1 MINAGIEIGVK
12 SGTLSVFQG
21 VLPMSYIDEERT
33 LPNINSNGTS
43 ASYDFNIPSHI
54 TVPMFYVVMDV
65 TGGYLYDFQHLSGT
79 SWRINFYGIKTINMA
94 TGGVIQ
100 WTEPLV
106 KAGTK
111 FIIGGQRG

>member
-1 MINAGIEIGVK
+1 MSNSGIAIGVGG
-12 SGTLSVFQG
+12 GTMSIFQG

-33 LPNINSNGTS
+33 LPAINSNGTL
-43 ASYDFNIPSHI
+43 ASFDFTIPAHI
-54 TVPMFYVVMDV
+54 TIPMFYVVMDV
-65 TGGYLYDFQHLSGT
+65 SGGYVYDFQHRGGT
-79 SWRINFYGIKTINMA
+79 SWRINFYGIKSIDRE
-94 TGGVIQ
+94 TGSEIK